1 MKGLTFK
8 RTLLKDVKLDKLG
21 KSDKLDKIRYLGGP
35 IDCLGLS
42 NIFGR
47 LRSY

>member
-1 MKGLTFK
+1 MNGLTFK
-8 RTLLKDVKLDKLG
+8 RTLLKDVKL
-21 KSDKLDKIRYLGGP
+21 DKLDKIRYLGGP

>member
-21 KSDKLDKIRYLGGP
+21 KSDKLDKIWYLGGP
-35 IDCLGLS
+35 IDRLGLW
-42 NIFGR
+42 NIFNR
-47 LRSY
+47 IRSF